1 MADPL
6 MTMPYPSSKASFSRP
21 LMTAAAFAVGLGLFA
36 SFAPASAA
44 PMQTPS
50 GLTNP
55 GLEVEDAGY
64 RRANRNREYYD
75 YQYGVPERSE
85 RYMPFGGSDEIRELQ
100 RFWSQTNWP
109 PSMRYFD

>member
-1 MADPL
+1 

-21 LMTAAAFAVGLGLFA
+21 LMTAAALAVGLGVFA

-44 PMQTPS
+44 PMQASS

-64 RRANRNREYYD
+64 RRAKKNREYYV

-100 RFWSQTNWP
+100 RYWPYTNWP
-109 PSMRYFD
+109 RSMRYFY